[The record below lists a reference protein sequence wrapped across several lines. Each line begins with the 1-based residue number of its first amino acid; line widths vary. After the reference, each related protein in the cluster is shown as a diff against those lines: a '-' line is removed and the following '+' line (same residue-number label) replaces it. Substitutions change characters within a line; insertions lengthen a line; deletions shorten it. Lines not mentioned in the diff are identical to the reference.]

1 LEDVVASKKIY
12 EDAVKA
18 LAGTYGAILDA
29 YHTDYYE
36 CIADTMQDVVA
47 AMSVVFA
54 ADNPRFDAKKFDVA
68 VRAGFGREYDR
79 VTG

>member
-1 LEDVVASKKIY
+1 MASKKIY

-18 LAGTYGAILDA
+18 LAGAYGAILDA
-29 YHTDYYE
+29 YPADYYE
-36 CIADTMQDVVA
+36 CIADTMQDVVWA
-47 AMSVVFA
+47 LSGVFA
-54 ADNPRFDAKKFDVA
+54 ADNPRFDAVMFDVA